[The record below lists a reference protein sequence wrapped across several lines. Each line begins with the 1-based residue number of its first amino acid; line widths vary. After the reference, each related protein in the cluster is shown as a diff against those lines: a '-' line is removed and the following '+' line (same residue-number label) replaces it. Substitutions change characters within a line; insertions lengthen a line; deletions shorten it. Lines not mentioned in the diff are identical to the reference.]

1 MHGKF
6 TIDIEDKYKNNTWR
20 RMRKSDWKGCTEA
33 LIRSAQEQSKQTN
46 YNKYNIDKTAE
57 SPLCRMC
64 DTKSETISRT
74 VSECGKLAQKEYKR
88 RHDNVGRYVHWQ
100 FCEKLGFD
108 RARLWYEHEPKSII

>member
-33 LIRSAQEQSKQTN
+33 LICSAEEQSKQTN
-46 YNKYNIDKTAE
+46 YNKYNIDKT
-57 SPLCRMC
+57 
-64 DTKSETISRT
+64 ISRI

-100 FCEKLGFD
+100 FYEKLGFD
-108 RARLWYEHEPKSII
+108 RARLWYEHEPESII